1 MIHQTDFTL
10 TLFLNF
16 DIFIFYRKLRNEN
29 GIIEVGYRF
38 ILRNFH
44 DLLLESNKNFN
55 IWFKLCQKARYFS
68 LILLANSQFLA
79 WIKISFFKEY
89 FEEKFFKLL
98 ASLFI
103 LSNSVMKLF
112 KSVIITSSSSN
123 SLLSLKRFSK
133 WVRKL
138 FNWA

>member
-1 MIHQTDFTL
+1 VNCNIFNLIHQTDLTL

-55 IWFKLCQKARYFS
+55 I
-68 LILLANSQFLA
+68 
-79 WIKISFFKEY
+79 
-89 FEEKFFKLL
+89 
-98 ASLFI
+98 
-103 LSNSVMKLF
+103 
-112 KSVIITSSSSN
+112 
-123 SLLSLKRFSK
+123 
-133 WVRKL
+133 
-138 FNWA
+138 